1 MAFGVN
7 DTVVAAGGGGFGA
20 RDEVVSGGP
29 SVVPERRRAASISD
43 AVKAGL
49 QDSSLGLL
57 TRGKLPD
64 VELEPDAPWYMR
76 AAKNA
81 AALAGDTPAALV
93 GGLMGYA
100 GGGATGAVVTP
111 GPPQAKAAGALV
123 GANIGGWSGAMA
135 VPMALREALVEAY
148 SNSYATSW
156 EGIWEITKAAAVG
169 GGKGAAIGAVTLGAG
184 KLVGAALP
192 AATSTAGRV
201 AAGSTVTGAE
211 LVAMTTTA
219 SALEGHL
226 PTWQDFMD
234 NAILLGGTKA
244 VVHTAKRLLNVY
256 AETGKR
262 PEEALLDAAADPKL
276 KDALA
281 SGLSEPPPVA
291 GAQRAYHGAFK
302 DFDNLKPNDR
312 EGAIF
317 LTSERAVAQ
326 DYADSSVAHG
336 GKPRV
341 ITADVS
347 LKNPLVVDAA
357 GKEWAVMDTAGVIS
371 AAKAAGHDG
380 VIFRNIVD
388 TVSVKATN
396 GLKPSDVFAVFDPK
410 AVSDVSGLVRNGL
423 PPAYAPLA
431 LEQRVRSAL
440 DKDKRPELVAAL
452 LRAEKDPNAKVE
464 SPLRFDYIFDRE
476 TLEGVVAGVKEAYAE
491 AIETQTR
498 GQVPVRDSVADG
510 MAALKAGE
518 LKAREIGVPDA
529 AKEVFARAFVAKSIA
544 ENAQKLADSLPKDI
558 TQWTL
563 EQKLQFAGAMEQV
576 SMAYGE
582 YRGGLS
588 ETARGL
594 NMAWQLKRDSTLLNQ
609 AEGMAAAF
617 AKNAKS
623 GNFAEMAAMV
633 RSLKDPAQIRAFA
646 EKVNKPTVLQR
657 VIEPWRAGI
666 FSGVITWTANLSGNT
681 AKWFTEVAE
690 KPIQTTITAGR
701 RALSGDPLTAAQF
714 QARAMSPL
722 YGLQLAVMDGIHL
735 IAEGK
740 KLVEQN
746 GWVEGAKKAGKATV
760 DRLSREDERMDLY
773 KRANQPGADNVVE
786 SAAGYFASASFGM
799 LKMQDLPFRTIGER
813 QETRIMAVD
822 RAVKEGWH
830 PATKEF
836 REAVERYVQN
846 PTEGLSAKDA
856 AAVTDRIEKAGAEA
870 VFGQRLGPT
879 SERVS
884 QAISGTPWE
893 FLVPARRTPANLL
906 SWAAQHTPGLNFL
919 SGRWREDFAAGGERR
934 DAALARVVV
943 GTGLAATAFGLMSA
957 GMLTGNGLPDK
968 EMGGTKSGAGWQ
980 PASLKIG
987 DTYYSIARI
996 EPVAKVLLLAAD
1008 MREIIDSPK
1017 ITDEDRLR
1025 AVTMTIMAFANATIS
1040 TTYLS
1045 GLSNAMRA
1053 ALDPE
1058 RYAQAFVESYA
1069 TSLVPKVI
1077 GQVVTITDPY
1087 KREVDGA
1094 LEALQSQ
1101 LPYFRQQLLSK
1112 RDVWGDKV
1120 ENKRLGEILPVTVTT
1135 ESKNK
1140 VKTEAVRLQIGITDA
1155 PDYFEEKGPFK
1166 PSEKRGR
1173 LTDFER
1179 DVFKQV
1185 SGGKAMEFLSPV
1197 VGSPD
1202 WDKLPDY
1209 VQAKFFRETLHK
1221 AREFATWEALPPTD
1235 PKRNE
1240 VRQKLLDRIIQETEA
1255 AKAKPGR

>member
-262 PEEALLDAAADPKL
+262 PEEALLDAAADPAL
-276 KDALA
+276 KTELLA
-281 SGLSEPPPVA
+281 
-291 GAQRAYHGAFK
+291 
-302 DFDNLKPNDR
+302 
-312 EGAIF
+312 EG
-317 LTSERAVAQ
+317 E
-326 DYADSSVAHG
+326 
-336 GKPRV
+336 
-341 ITADVS
+341 
-347 LKNPLVVDAA
+347 
-357 GKEWAVMDTAGVIS
+357 
-371 AAKAAGHDG
+371 AKVPA
-380 VIFRNIVD
+380 
-388 TVSVKATN
+388 
-396 GLKPSDVFAVFDPK
+396 
-410 AVSDVSGLVRNGL
+410 
-423 PPAYAPLA
+423 AYAPLA

-576 SMAYGE
+576 SMAYSE